1 MLSDSPVRTALV
13 SSLWRHPVKS
23 MRGQRVAELDFDELG
38 VVGDRAYGVLNRES
52 GTILSAKRE
61 GRLLEASAEYRS
73 GVLVVTLPSGE
84 EFRPGTHL
92 DEELSLW
99 LGYPVALVIAATFGV
114 PTFESPE
121 DFERDDSQVVSWE
134 GTAGRF
140 VDESALHILTSSE
153 LEGLSRERPELNWD
167 VRRFRPNIVV
177 DDAKAS
183 LDTSPLRSIQVG
195 EIVIEIT
202 KPCSRC
208 VMTTRPQP
216 EGLDREL
223 DVLRHVSRHHDGNV
237 GGRAV
242 VVRPGVV
249 REGDVVRNREPYSA
263 S

>member
-1 MLSDSPVRTALV
+1 MTDLSPRTATV

-23 MRGQRVAELDFDELG
+23 MQGQRVDDVNFDSLG

-61 GRLLEASAEYRS
+61 GRLLEAAAEYRS

-84 EFRPGTHL
+84 EFRQGTHL
-92 DEELSLW
+92 DHELSSW

-114 PTFESPE
+114 ATFESPE

-134 GTAGRF
+134 GTGERF
-140 VDESALHILTSSE
+140 VDESALHLLTSSE
-153 LEGLSRERPELNWD
+153 LERLSRERPELKWD

-177 DDAKAS
+177 DDGEGE
-183 LDTSPLRSIQVG
+183 LDTSPQRIIHVG
-195 EIVIEIT
+195 EVVIEIT

-216 EGLDREL
+216 GGLDRQL

-237 GGRAV
+237 GTRATV
-242 VVRPGVV
+242 VHPGVV
-249 REGDVVRNREPYSA
+249 REGDEVRTREA
-263 S
+263 

>member
-1 MLSDSPVRTALV
+1 VLTDSLPRTARV
-13 SSLWRHPVKS
+13 SSLWRYPVKS
-23 MRGQRVAELDFDELG
+23 MRGQRVGDVDFDSLG

-61 GRLLEASAEYRS
+61 GRLLEAAAEYRS

-84 EFRPGTHL
+84 EFRQGAHL
-92 DEELSLW
+92 DDELSSW

-114 PTFESPE
+114 ATFESPE
-121 DFERDDSQVVSWE
+121 DFERDDSDVVSWE
-134 GTAGRF
+134 GIQGRF
-140 VDESALHILTSSE
+140 VDESALHLLTLSE
-153 LEGLSRERPELNWD
+153 LKRLSRERPELKWD

-177 DDAKAS
+177 DDGEGD
-183 LDTSPLRSIQVG
+183 LDTSPQRGIHVG
-195 EIVIEIT
+195 DVVIEIT

-216 EGLDREL
+216 GGLDRQL

-237 GGRAV
+237 GTRAT

-249 REGDVVRNREPYSA
+249 REGDEVRICEP
-263 S
+263 